1 MGLDMKRSDLIRS
14 IFEGTSY
21 SLRHVVETVNESG
34 AKADV
39 LRICGGGAK
48 SRTWAQIK
56 ASMLKMPVYLLDET
70 SGDVPVGDAL
80 IVGHKVGVF
89 PDLTKAVE
97 QIVKVNEIIQPI
109 DEWVNA
115 YDKLYPYYVEMYR
128 DLDKDLKRLKS
139 TVDGL
144 LV

>member
-1 MGLDMKRSDLIRS
+1 
-14 IFEGTSY
+14 
-21 SLRHVVETVNESG
+21 
-34 AKADV
+34 
-39 LRICGGGAK
+39 
-48 SRTWAQIK
+48 
-56 ASMLKMPVYLLDET
+56 MLKMPVYLMDEI

-89 PDLTKAVE
+89 PDLTKTVE
-97 QIVKVNEIIQPI
+97 QIIKVNEIIQPI

-144 LV
+144 FHEL